1 MHPLHPF
8 FVLRS
13 PSSMNVQRTS
23 AQLSAVASFYGILFN
38 CSAFDSLV
46 VSLSMVV
53 KGQRLLSQDSTGSNF
68 EGNTAGNNGNN
79 IYNYQGGGN

>member
-1 MHPLHPF
+1 
-8 FVLRS
+8 
-13 PSSMNVQRTS
+13 
-23 AQLSAVASFYGILFN
+23 
-38 CSAFDSLV
+38 
-46 VSLSMVV
+46 MVV

>member
-1 MHPLHPF
+1 MHSLHPF
-8 FVLRS
+8 FVLS
-13 PSSMNVQRTS
+13 PSSINVLR
-23 AQLSAVASFYGILFN
+23 SAVASFYGILYY
-38 CSAFDSLV
+38 CYAFDSLV
-46 VSLSMVV
+46 VPLPMVV